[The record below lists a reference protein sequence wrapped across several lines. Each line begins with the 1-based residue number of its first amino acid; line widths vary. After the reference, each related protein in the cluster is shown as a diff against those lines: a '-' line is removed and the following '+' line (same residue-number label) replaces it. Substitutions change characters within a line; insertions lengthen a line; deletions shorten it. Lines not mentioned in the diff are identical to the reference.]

1 MSCLTYSDSDPKREY
16 FIKYHGMVWLW
27 YGNILFDK
35 DN

>member
-1 MSCLTYSDSDPKREY
+1 MS
-16 FIKYHGMVWLW
+16 IKNCEEKCVMKAVVKPALW